1 MRVLQIINALEP
13 AGAETF
19 LRDLTLGLARRGI
32 EPTVYLLRST
42 GSALE
47 RSLGEAGIPMHC
59 SPAGPPRSPRHV
71 VALARH
77 LSGHAYDVVQPHLS
91 PSQLW
96 APLAARV
103 AGIQTPLLTTEQSTR
118 NRRRRLVFKPVDKWM
133 YGHYAHVACVSHAA
147 ADALA
152 RWIPAIAPRLL
163 VIENGIDTSRLDGA
177 PRGDRK
183 AVLGF
188 EGPVVMMVGRFE
200 PARDQATLL
209 RAMHHLD
216 KAHLVLVG
224 DGSRRAEHE
233 RLAETL
239 GVAERCHFLGKRE
252 DVERLIKLADVYVQ
266 SAHWE
271 GFSIAVLEAMASGV
285 PVVASRVP
293 SLVELVDSA
302 GVLFELGNAE
312 DLAGC
317 LNALLRDPVRRAE
330 LARRA
335 RTRAA
340 EFRIERIVDRYHDL
354 YRQVCGAAG

>member
-1 MRVLQIINALEP
+1 MRVLQVINTLEP

-32 EPTVYLLRST
+32 EPTVYLLHST

-77 LSGHAYDVVQPHLS
+77 LSGHAYDVVHAHLF

-133 YGHYAHVACVSHAA
+133 YDHYAHVACVSHAA
-147 ADALA
+147 AEALA

-163 VIENGIDTSRLDGA
+163 VIQNGIDTSRLDGA
-177 PRGDRK
+177 PRDDRK

-188 EGPVVMMVGRFE
+188 DGPVVMMVGRFE

-209 RAMHHLD
+209 RAMRHLD

-224 DGSRRAEHE
+224 DGSRRAEHQ
-233 RLAETL
+233 RLAQTL
-239 GVAERCHFLGKRE
+239 GGAEGCPLLGRRGG
-252 DVERLIKLADVYVQ
+252 VEQLIKLADVFVQ
-266 SAHWE
+266 SSHWE
-271 GFSIAVLEAMASGV
+271 GFGIPVLEAMASGV
-285 PVVASRVP
+285 PVVAPRGP
-293 SLVELVDSA
+293 
-302 GVLFELGNAE
+302 GLGE
-312 DLAGC
+312 
-317 LNALLRDPVRRAE
+317 V
-330 LARRA
+330 
-335 RTRAA
+335 
-340 EFRIERIVDRYHDL
+340 V
-354 YRQVCGAAG
+354 GAAGGLFEPG